1 MGVIKYIIKNVS
13 MYMLY
18 VTSFGINNW
27 DTPVKQIGGISDEL
41 IENPLNTIILKKV
54 MTNIHIN
61 KTNAFS
67 IVTVNIENTTIL
79 TQIII
84 GE

>member
-1 MGVIKYIIKNVS
+1 
-13 MYMLY
+13 MYVLY
-18 VTSFGINNW
+18 KTSFGINSSVS
-27 DTPVKQIGGISDEL
+27 PVKQTLGISATGSLLDK
-41 IENPLNTIILKKV
+41 PLKTIIRKKV
-54 MTNIHIN
+54 IMKIHTK

-67 IVTVNIENTTIL
+67 IVTVNMEKTTIL